1 LGSSILQA
9 HNDFALPAI
18 SRPILQLFV
27 IISIVVFGWSIGIY
41 SYAIG
46 TIVGLIV
53 GLSIQMAAISRR
65 GKVKLDFDFYHPVV
79 KSSFS
84 SLPPLIFARLLNHG
98 TNIAITALASTL
110 VVGSISAL
118 NFAWKIVS
126 IPMLVLSSV
135 SVVLYPGISE
145 EIAKKDFFMVGR
157 ILRKAIR
164 ASIYIGAP
172 FSMFFMVAGIPVV
185 RLLFERGNFTPD
197 QSYLTAKVLMAYCIM
212 IVFQSVNLLIGNT
225 YWALRLM
232 KLRLKI
238 EAVGVLVCIALS
250 LILRRFLGPAGLAFS
265 ISCQYFVL
273 MLIGLIILEK
283 RVPISFNRGE
293 TIKFGFRISIACLF
307 LGLAIKTSMWTF
319 SSYFGSS
326 LWGKTGYVLC
336 LGLIG
341 GVTYVVFCHL
351 LKIGENKEVLVLCR
365 GKIIYLMQGIRTRH
379 FFV

>member
-1 LGSSILQA
+1 
-9 HNDFALPAI
+9 
-18 SRPILQLFV
+18 
-27 IISIVVFGWSIGIY
+27 
-41 SYAIG
+41 
-46 TIVGLIV
+46 
-53 GLSIQMAAISRR
+53 
-65 GKVKLDFDFYHPVV
+65 
-79 KSSFS
+79 
-84 SLPPLIFARLLNHG
+84 
-98 TNIAITALASTL
+98 
-110 VVGSISAL
+110 
-118 NFAWKIVS
+118 
-126 IPMLVLSSV
+126 
-135 SVVLYPGISE
+135 
-145 EIAKKDFFMVGR
+145 
-157 ILRKAIR
+157 
-164 ASIYIGAP
+164 
-172 FSMFFMVAGIPVV
+172 MFFMVAGIPVV